1 MVSLPKEEEDVA
13 SAGNRTRGWP
23 SRQTSKHLMATAN
36 FTTKPPMLCMTLR
49 TRSIVYGVNSVNE
62 VVSNKDDP
70 GLRREGSCSYLAVAG
85 PRTA

>member
-36 FTTKPPMLCMTLR
+36 FTTKPPMLCMKLQRHDIHVVICR
-49 TRSIVYGVNSVNE
+49 TDGVMPG
-62 VVSNKDDP
+62 KDQHDL
-70 GLRREGSCSYLAVAG
+70 GRDGSCLILAVVR